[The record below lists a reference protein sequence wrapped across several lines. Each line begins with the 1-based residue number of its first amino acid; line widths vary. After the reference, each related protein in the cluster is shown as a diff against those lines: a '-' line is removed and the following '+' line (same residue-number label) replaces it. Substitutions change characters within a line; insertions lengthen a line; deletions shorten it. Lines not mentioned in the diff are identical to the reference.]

1 MGAIY
6 YHSVNYL
13 IQIIISTCLYECGMP
28 VCLYMHVGMRMCVC
42 MCVHVSAHDQVCVCM
57 CMCLLSQD
65 SSVVIFHAVS

>member
-1 MGAIY
+1 MGGEGVGVGAIY

-42 MCVHVSAHDQVCVCM
+42 VYVCACE
-57 CMCLLSQD
+57 C
-65 SSVVIFHAVS
+65 A